1 MATPL
6 HSSFTL
12 RPCSGSGGKVDG
24 QELTLRHSFSRV
36 RRNNYHQQ
44 RKTIS
49 NIQFPF
55 ESLGQKGIPTDFQPP
70 SDQDYWKKR
79 CFHWQDVCQKS
90 RKRVREMEE
99 DQRQLRRRI
108 WELEERLSS
117 QDCGGNNDADS
128 KVPISVASSSEDR
141 PPAMV
146 VTVPKNIRCCFYL
159 TDGEGLSDSDDY
171 ADCVDDENNED
182 TLSDGVDDDDCVR
195 DC

>member
-1 MATPL
+1 MSP
-6 HSSFTL
+6 
-12 RPCSGSGGKVDG
+12 K
-24 QELTLRHSFSRV
+24 
-36 RRNNYHQQ
+36 
-44 RKTIS
+44 
-49 NIQFPF
+49 
-55 ESLGQKGIPTDFQPP
+55 

-108 WELEERLSS
+108 WELEERLSL
-117 QDCGGNNDADS
+117 QDCGGNNDTDS